1 MANETKEY
9 DELADADNE
18 EFKDAAAKP
27 TFYAWVVLIIITII
41 AMMNQWQRYAIAY
54 ANGYRGDAGDWRK
67 GDPKFEI
74 DTEYP
79 EMS

>member
-1 MANETKEY
+1 VT
-9 DELADADNE
+9 
-18 EFKDAAAKP
+18 P
-27 TFYAWVVLIIITII
+27 TFYAWVVLVTITFV

-54 ANGYRGDAGDWRK
+54 ANGYTGGDGDFRK

-79 EMS
+79 